1 MHGRLGH
8 LSRIGNAVREARR
21 AAGMTQLSLAI
32 SAEIGLAAMRGVESG
47 IGRITSL
54 NAVLNALAL
63 EIRGRNLA
71 AGSLGHALALARK
84 RRKLS
89 RRQLARA
96 LNVSRNTLASVEAGG
111 GSMAEL
117 ESYAAAVG
125 AGLYLAKIGEA
136 KPFFVNAGNS
146 SSHHGW
152 ETPAELSVSLSEAV
166 GGFDLDP
173 CAGSNN
179 SRLARVK
186 ARVLLTVNDDGLNA
200 KWFGTVFCNPP
211 YGRSLPRWIS
221 KCATEAER
229 GIAIVGLVPCR
240 PDTRWWHDYIAGSAD
255 IWMLKGRLRFGDGA
269 APSPF
274 PSTVVLWGGTSELI
288 VRLSAALPDAW
299 HVPKCQKPIQMQ
311 LSRRVALA

>member
-8 LSRIGNAVREARR
+8 ISRIGSAVREARR

-32 SAEIGLAAMRGVESG
+32 SAEIGLAAMRGVENG
-47 IGRITSL
+47 IGRNTSL
-54 NAVLNALAL
+54 NAILNALQL
-63 EIRGRNLA
+63 EIRGRNVI
-71 AGSLGHALALARK
+71 AGPLGHALVLARK

-89 RRQLARA
+89 RRRLARA
-96 LNVSRNTLASVEAGG
+96 LNVSRNTLAAIEAGG
-111 GSMAEL
+111 GSMGEL
-117 ESYAAAVG
+117 ELYAAAVG
-125 AGLYLAKIGEA
+125 AGLYLATIGEA

-152 ETPAELSVSLSEAV
+152 ETPAELGVSLSEAV

-173 CAGSNN
+173 CAGSTN

-211 YGRSLPRWIS
+211 YGRSLPRWIE
-221 KCATEAER
+221 KCATEAES
-229 GIAIVGLVPCR
+229 GVTVVGLIPCR
-240 PDTRWWHDYIAGSAD
+240 PDTRWWHDYVRKAD
-255 IWMLKGRLRFGDGA
+255 VFMIKGRLKFGDGQNS
-269 APSPF
+269 APFASAIAVWGAG
-274 PSTVVLWGGTSELI
+274 SDLIARLVV
-288 VRLSAALPDAW
+288 ALPDAW

-311 LSRRVALA
+311 LSKQVALA

>member
-8 LSRIGNAVREARR
+8 LGRIGNAVREARR
-21 AAGMTQLSLAI
+21 AEGMTQLTLAI
-32 SAEIGLAAMRGVESG
+32 AAGFGLSAVRGVEGG

-54 NAVLNALAL
+54 NAVLRALGL
-63 EIRGRNLA
+63 EIRGRNLM
-71 AGSLGHALALARK
+71 AGHVGPALALARK

-117 ESYAAAVG
+117 ESYGAAVG
-125 AGLYLAKIGEA
+125 AGLYLAKVGEA

-152 ETPAELSVSLSEAV
+152 ETPAELSASLSEAV

-173 CAGSNN
+173 CAGSTN

-186 ARVLLTVNDDGLNA
+186 ARVLLTFNDDGLNA
-200 KWFGTVFCNPP
+200 KWFGTVFCNPQ
-211 YGRSLPRWIS
+211 YGRSLSRWIS
-221 KCATEAER
+221 KCATEAES
-229 GIAIVGLVPCR
+229 GTTIVALIPSR
-240 PDTRWWHDYIAGSAD
+240 TDTQYWHDHIAGKAD

-311 LSRRVALA
+311 LSKRVALA

>member
-71 AGSLGHALALARK
+71 EGSLGHALALARK

-111 GSMAEL
+111 RVDGGIRIIRGGSGRG
-117 ESYAAAVG
+117 SVPCQNRR
-125 AGLYLAKIGEA
+125 GE
-136 KPFFVNAGNS
+136 
-146 SSHHGW
+146 
-152 ETPAELSVSLSEAV
+152 
-166 GGFDLDP
+166 
-173 CAGSNN
+173 
-179 SRLARVK
+179 
-186 ARVLLTVNDDGLNA
+186 
-200 KWFGTVFCNPP
+200 TVF
-211 YGRSLPRWIS
+211 R
-221 KCATEAER
+221 
-229 GIAIVGLVPCR
+229 
-240 PDTRWWHDYIAGSAD
+240 
-255 IWMLKGRLRFGDGA
+255 
-269 APSPF
+269 
-274 PSTVVLWGGTSELI
+274 
-288 VRLSAALPDAW
+288 
-299 HVPKCQKPIQMQ
+299 
-311 LSRRVALA
+311 